1 MVSPNSWRL
10 LAIRKDRATHAKA
23 VPNCHWGSRMLKRLV
38 SHSRARSKKKRVS
51 PGQQR
56 LPWAWDVRL
65 NQIPDE
71 WHQVAVKFRRANG
84 IRDGD
89 IQFSF

>member
-1 MVSPNSWRL
+1 MSSARN
-10 LAIRKDRATHAKA
+10 
-23 VPNCHWGSRMLKRLV
+23 
-38 SHSRARSKKKRVS
+38 RSKKKRVS

-65 NQIPDE
+65 NQTPED
-71 WHQVAVKFRRANG
+71 WHQVAVRFRKDNV

-89 IQFSF
+89 LQFSLS